1 MAKICRVTI
10 PNQRLERH
18 CTKTSTPSPIPS
30 WAIDFL
36 ETNEYFEGFSQE
48 NALDVSLHEHDD
60 VFDDDVEVCLSYFVA
75 KSADVEKPVDMRR
88 NG

>member
-1 MAKICRVTI
+1 M
-10 PNQRLERH
+10 
-18 CTKTSTPSPIPS
+18 
-30 WAIDFL
+30 

-48 NALDVSLHEHDD
+48 NALDVSLHVHEHDD